1 MSRHGQSAD
10 GGQPAGGDRP
20 GDRGQHAGQGQLAGR
35 VVVVTGGASG
45 IGAACAEVA
54 AARGAKVAVLDVNMD
69 QARAVAE
76 RIGGK
81 AFHLD
86 VTQEESVI
94 GAVAAVEREMG
105 PIAGGI
111 TSAGIVQTPK
121 PPAELEMEV
130 FDRIYAVNFRGTFL
144 SLRELARHML
154 PRRAGSLVALSS
166 VTARRSTPL
175 HAYGPGKAAVTNLV
189 GDLAGEW
196 GRAGIRVNA
205 IEPGYTRTPALQAQ
219 IDLGHRDVALLQANS
234 TLGRM
239 VEPSEI
245 GTVAA
250 FLLSDDASAVTG
262 VSMAVDAGFYQAGS
276 WAPYGGVRRH

>member
-1 MSRHGQSAD
+1 MSQKS
-10 GGQPAGGDRP
+10 
-20 GDRGQHAGQGQLAGR
+20 QLAER
-35 VVVVTGGASG
+35 VVAITGGASG

-54 AARGAKVAVLDVNMD
+54 AARGARVAVLDVNMD
-69 QARAVAE
+69 LARVVAE

-86 VTQEESVI
+86 VTQEDSVV
-94 GAVAAVEREMG
+94 GAIEAVEREMG

-121 PPAELEMEV
+121 PPSEMDMDV

-144 SLRELARHML
+144 SLREMARHMI

-219 IDLGHRDVALLQANS
+219 IDLGHRDINLMNANS

-239 VEPSEI
+239 VEPSEV

-262 VSMAVDAGFYQAGS
+262 VSMAVDAGFYHVGS
-276 WAPYGGVRRH
+276 WAPYGGVRQH

>member
-1 MSRHGQSAD
+1 MAD
-10 GGQPAGGDRP
+10 RV
-20 GDRGQHAGQGQLAGR
+20 QLVGR
-35 VVVVTGGASG
+35 IIAVTGGASG
-45 IGAACAEVA
+45 IGAACGEVA
-54 AARGAKVAVLDVNMD
+54 AARGAKVAVLDINMD

-76 RIGGK
+76 RIGGQ
-81 AFHLD
+81 AFHID
-86 VTQEESVI
+86 VTDEQSVVDAI
-94 GAVAAVEREMG
+94 AAVEHNMG

-121 PPAELEMEV
+121 PPTELDMAV
-130 FDRIYAVNFRGTFL
+130 FDRIFQVNFRGTFL
-144 SLRELARHML
+144 SLREMAKHMI
-154 PRRAGSLVALSS
+154 PRRSGSLVALSS
-166 VTARRSTPL
+166 ITARRSTPL

-189 GDLAGEW
+189 EGFSGEW
-196 GRAGIRVNA
+196 GRAGIRINA

-219 IDLGHRDVALLQANS
+219 IDLGHRDVNRMNENS

-262 VSMAVDAGFYQAGS
+262 VSMAVDAGFYQVGS
-276 WAPYGGVRRH
+276 WAPYGGVRQY

>member
-1 MSRHGQSAD
+1 MSEH
-10 GGQPAGGDRP
+10 
-20 GDRGQHAGQGQLAGR
+20 GQLAGR
-35 VVVVTGGASG
+35 IIAITGGASG

-54 AARGAKVAVLDVNMD
+54 AARGARVAVLDVNMD
-69 QARAVAE
+69 QALAVAE
-76 RIGGK
+76 KVGGQ

-86 VTQEESVI
+86 VTDEQSV
-94 GAVAAVEREMG
+94 VAAFEAVEREMG
-105 PIAGGI
+105 PMAGGI

-121 PPAELEMEV
+121 PPADMDMEI

-144 SLRELARHML
+144 SLRELARHMI
-154 PRRAGSLVALSS
+154 PRRSGSLVALSS
-166 VTARRSTPL
+166 ITARRSTPL

-205 IEPGYTRTPALQAQ
+205 IEPGYTRTPALQVQ
-219 IDLGHRDVALLQANS
+219 IDLGHRDVSLMSANS

-262 VSMAVDAGFYQAGS
+262 VSMAVDAGFYHAGS
-276 WAPYGGVRRH
+276 WAPYGGVRQY

>member
-1 MSRHGQSAD
+1 MVQQ
-10 GGQPAGGDRP
+10 GGLTDQI
-20 GDRGQHAGQGQLAGR
+20 
-35 VVVVTGGASG
+35 VVITGGASG
-45 IGAACAEVA
+45 IGAACAEVL

-69 QARAVAE
+69 QARAVAD
-76 RIGGK
+76 RVGGA

-86 VTQEESVI
+86 VTQEQSVTDAI
-94 GAVAAVEREMG
+94 AAVERDMG
-105 PIAGGI
+105 AISGGI
-111 TSAGIVQTPK
+111 TSAGIVQTPGT
-121 PPAELEMEV
+121 PADMSMDV
-130 FDRIYAVNFRGTFL
+130 FDHIHAINFRGTFL
-144 SLRELARHML
+144 SLRELARYMI
-154 PRRAGSLVALSS
+154 PRRTGSLVAISS
-166 VTARRSTPL
+166 ITARRSTPL

-189 GDLAGEW
+189 AGLSGEW
-196 GRAGIRVNA
+196 GRAGIRINA

-219 IDLGHRDVALLQANS
+219 IDLGHRDVAVMNENS

-276 WAPYGGVRRH
+276 WGPYGGVRQY